1 MRQSP
6 PFLTTEEAL
15 EFLLAVALLAPSSRE
30 KGSKLGRDGQLRF
43 ITSSITTSL
52 PISIRKE
59 GGLCFR
65 VKVFGSLV

>member
-1 MRQSP
+1 MNYQ
-6 PFLTTEEAL
+6 EAL

-30 KGSKLGRDGQLRF
+30 KGSKVGRDGQLCF

-65 VKVFGSLV
+65 VKVFGS

>member
-6 PFLTTEEAL
+6 RFLNTEEAL
-15 EFLLAVALLAPSSRE
+15 KFLLAVALLAPSSRE
-30 KGSKLGRDGQLRF
+30 KGSKVGKDGQLRF